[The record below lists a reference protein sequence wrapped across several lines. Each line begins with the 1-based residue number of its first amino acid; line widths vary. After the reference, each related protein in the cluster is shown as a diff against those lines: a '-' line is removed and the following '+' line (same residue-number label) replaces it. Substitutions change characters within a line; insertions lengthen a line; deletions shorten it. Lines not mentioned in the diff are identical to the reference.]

1 VAILNPVHLL
11 SQAEGLIQ
19 APPSGPPKQADLRRA
34 VSAAYYAVFHCT
46 LTITADELVGVTK
59 RNTASYA
66 LVYRS
71 VDHGTLKRLCQR
83 LAQSNVP
90 AELLKH
96 FPKLELGRHI
106 QRIASAI
113 VELQEQRHLAD
124 YDPTQRYKISDARR
138 AIEMAEDAI
147 RRFGKLH
154 AKRKQAVAI
163 LLCFSK
169 R

>member
-1 VAILNPVHLL
+1 
-11 SQAEGLIQ
+11 
-19 APPSGPPKQADLRRA
+19 
-34 VSAAYYAVFHCT
+34 
-46 LTITADELVGVTK
+46 
-59 RNTASYA
+59 
-66 LVYRS
+66 
-71 VDHGTLKRLCQR
+71 
-83 LAQSNVP
+83 
-90 AELLKH
+90 LKH